1 METYKNLKKETK
13 VLLAV
18 SFALIAVGFLC
29 VFGDLIH
36 SLTTQ
41 RWFPLL
47 HIVTDFLMLSVV
59 LVYAVHG
66 YKKPHGNSLKISF
79 LLFGLYLV
87 ACSLIPNPPDE
98 IIESRA
104 YLDTVVDAGT
114 GIATILV
121 AYIGG
126 RLDRIERNKA
136 LMIVTGAVLLASSI
150 VAQFIFEGFLIQR
163 TVGTCVRLFVWIAL
177 CAAYVARY
185 EKHRAAGLADKADA
199 ETN

>member
-1 METYKNLKKETK
+1 M
-13 VLLAV
+13 LAV
-18 SFALIAVGFLC
+18 SFTLIAVGFLC

-36 SLTTQ
+36 SLTTK

-47 HIVTDFLMLSVV
+47 HIVTDFLMFSVV

-98 IIESRA
+98 IIENRA

-114 GIATILV
+114 GIATIP
-121 AYIGG
+121 
-126 RLDRIERNKA
+126 
-136 LMIVTGAVLLASSI
+136 
-150 VAQFIFEGFLIQR
+150 
-163 TVGTCVRLFVWIAL
+163 
-177 CAAYVARY
+177 AAYSGMYRSPWESFSRPTRWRHPTITILPAVIAPT
-185 EKHRAAGLADKADA
+185 EDKTKGSAYGRPFLCLRTLD
-199 ETN
+199 NLQNKLPGN